1 MRLLATRPLKCNAV
15 KAQKCQHGTDQAQP
29 VSMPHKRRSR
39 GLAKTY
45 LVGEGASPQAP
56 AEHRTVLGKN
66 RTLASS
72 WRRSA
77 RTAAYTYSRAQTE
90 GEMHHIW

>member
-1 MRLLATRPLKCNAV
+1 MAQTRHSQFRCLTKGGA
-15 KAQKCQHGTDQAQP
+15 G
-29 VSMPHKRRSR
+29 
-39 GLAKTY
+39 AKTY

-56 AEHRTVLGKN
+56 AEHGTVLGKN

>member
-1 MRLLATRPLKCNAV
+1 M
-15 KAQKCQHGTDQAQP
+15 
-29 VSMPHKRRSR
+29 
-39 GLAKTY
+39 Y
-45 LVGEGASPQAP
+45 LVGEGVSPQAP
-56 AEHRTVLGKN
+56 AEHRAVLGKN